1 MANRRLARDVQ
12 TLQRHVHADFD
23 GQVRITEV
31 DDNLDYISLD
41 VEPNSGPYQG
51 ARLNFRVSMVY
62 IYFVISKL
70 TCTLRYTA
78 SNADSIVVLFKNNK

>member
-23 GQVRITEV
+23 GQVRVTEV

-70 TCTLRYTA
+70 TCTWHISVHRLKRRL
-78 SNADSIVVLFKNNK
+78 DRGPF